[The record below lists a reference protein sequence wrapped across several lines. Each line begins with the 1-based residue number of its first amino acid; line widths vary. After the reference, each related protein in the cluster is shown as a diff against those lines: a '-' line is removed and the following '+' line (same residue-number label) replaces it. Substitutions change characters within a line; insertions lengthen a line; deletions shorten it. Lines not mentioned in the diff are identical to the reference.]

1 MLMAKLFSITV
12 VILTAIASIAF
23 VALLLT
29 GFFSVLPLP
38 MFTHSDG
45 IVAVSGGL
53 SEKLPHA
60 ALLVGVLCYLLWSWR
75 RRRKLR

>member
-1 MLMAKLFSITV
+1 MAKLFSIMV
-12 VILTAIASIAF
+12 LIFTAIASITL

-29 GFFSVLPLP
+29 GLFSMLPLP
-38 MFTHSDG
+38 MFAHSDG
-45 IVAVSGGL
+45 IVAMSGGL
-53 SEKLPHA
+53 SEKLLRA